1 MESTFGPQPLGV
13 LLLAM
18 EPGSCSGTLAAPVQM
33 DKQGMSGRDTIGT
46 DLNKELNHVTKA
58 TLGYSCL
65 HPAEQIS
72 HLHESTSS
80 CYPGK
85 RSIKRCFAF
94 I

>member
-1 MESTFGPQPLGV
+1 M
-13 LLLAM
+13 LLAM
-18 EPGSCSGTLAAPVQM
+18 EPETSCSGTLAAPVQM

-46 DLNKELNHVTKA
+46 DFNKELNHVTKA
-58 TLGYSCL
+58 ALRYSCL

-72 HLHESTSS
+72 HLHESTDRMSS

-85 RSIKRCFAF
+85 CSVKGSFAF